1 MDSYGS
7 DEELL
12 YLMRCGYE
20 EAEVLL
26 YKRYYRLMYRWI
38 YPVVSHHNELD
49 YNDYVQMAMMYL
61 GNIFDSYRD
70 DYQTSLRHFAKQA
83 IVKKMVSI
91 LKVKVNK
98 KESYPSL
105 NNWIDDE
112 KKLRFDDIIAD
123 PKSYCHPEKVLAVKE
138 ASTQYYTAID
148 KLASQIEKDVM
159 MYLQEG
165 YSEKEIA
172 EIMNINIKSIYN
184 VNVIKLRFG
193 DIPLLKNEK

>member
-20 EAEVLL
+20 EAETLL

-38 YPVVSHHNELD
+38 YPVVSQHNELD

-70 DYQTSLRHFAKQA
+70 DYQTSLRYFAKQSV
-83 IVKKMVSI
+83 IKKMVSS
-91 LKVKVNK
+91 LRVKVKT
-98 KESYPSL
+98 KENYPSL
-105 NNWIDDE
+105 NNWIDDD
-112 KKLRFDDIIAD
+112 KKLRYDDIIAD
-123 PKSYCHPEKVLAVKE
+123 PKSYYRPEKVLAVKE

-148 KLASQIEKDVM
+148 KLASQVEKDVM

-165 YSEKEIA
+165 YSEQEIS

-184 VNVIKLRFG
+184 AAYRIKKKKSSIDDLT
-193 DIPLLKNEK
+193 